1 MSFRSAFGP
10 IIDHPQGKPGVLY
23 YDDNAVIIADKYP
36 KLLRHYLVLPR
47 HPSKTHH
54 HPLVAFD
61 DDRDFYLVVKRYV
74 DKCTDLMVASLLRQF
89 PDATSDTFRPF
100 IQAGVHSQPLLSNLH
115 IHVMTRDMWL
125 PAMKH
130 KKHYNSFATPFF
142 VPFARLESRDGDVD
156 SDDGSGVGSGVG
168 DDVTADAWLKA
179 GLRCCYCG
187 AEFKNSFVGLKKHL
201 DKEFRRKYGGLGA
214 NLDDLHPNQ

>member
-1 MSFRSAFGP
+1 MSFRTAFQP
-10 IIDHPQGKPGVLY
+10 IIDKPEGKPGVLFC
-23 YDDNAVIIADKYP
+23 DDNAVIIEDKYP

-47 HPSKTHH
+47 HATKTHD

-61 DDRDFYLVVKRYV
+61 DDSGFYTLTKKYVDICIDLVVS
-74 DKCTDLMVASLLRQF
+74 SLLRQF
-89 PDATSDTFRPF
+89 PDATPDTFRPF
-100 IQAGVHSQPLLSNLH
+100 IQVGVHSQPLLSNLH
-115 IHVMTRDMWL
+115 IHVMTRDMWS

-142 VPFARLESRDGDVD
+142 VPFSRLEPREGTDD
-156 SDDGSGVGSGVG
+156 SDDDNDNNVGGG
-168 DDVTADAWLKA
+168 AANADAWLKT

-187 AEFKNSFVGLKKHL
+187 TDFKNSFVGLKKHL

-214 NLDDLHPNQ
+214 DLDDLRPNQ